1 MLITKIVDN
10 NNRINQETK
19 NCNLYVKNLPKDLT
33 EEKMKEIFSKVGE
46 VKSVKIDKYIL
57 QTKENGKY
65 VDYIESKGFGFVC
78 YNDEK
83 DAQKAMQ
90 QFHEQWLPGFEKAPR
105 PVLISKFMPK
115 NERRQFLSKI
125 QAQQMNFPMNIP
137 SFQYPM
143 MIPIHRQYPNKAHK
157 TNYRKPQQRPPQQMQ
172 PQPMPNPQNQ
182 SSESSQNIISNQN
195 NNSSNKDDEPNYE
208 YMKSLE
214 GIDQQKD
221 YLGEFLFKKIEQHPI
236 AQSKNLDVDIISR
249 ITGMILGIN
258 NIDEIYGITTNN
270 ENITS
275 RIKEA
280 LQLLGDN

>member
-1 MLITKIVDN
+1 
-10 NNRINQETK
+10 
-19 NCNLYVKNLPKDLT
+19 
-33 EEKMKEIFSKVGE
+33 
-46 VKSVKIDKYIL
+46 
-57 QTKENGKY
+57 
-65 VDYIESKGFGFVC
+65 
-78 YNDEK
+78 
-83 DAQKAMQ
+83 
-90 QFHEQWLPGFEKAPR
+90 
-105 PVLISKFMPK
+105 MPK

-172 PQPMPNPQNQ
+172 PQPMPNPENQ

-236 AQSKNLDVDIISR
+236 AKSKNLDVDIISR

-275 RIKEA
+275 RIKGY
-280 LQLLGDN
+280 LGSFNISLSYIRDTIFFSRI